1 MLTKSSLKQ
10 LNLILNLSRYSI
22 VRSNVSFSGVKIDS
36 QCDTESQTYKVNISI
51 RISKFGIR
59 F

>member
-1 MLTKSSLKQ
+1 MKMLTKSSLKQ

-51 RISKFGIR
+51 RISKIL
-59 F
+59 